1 MLIYLSIM
9 STHHGKILETAIR
22 QSGYPISKIA
32 KRIGYTR
39 QHLYNLFDKRKLN
52 IELLL
57 EIERIIN
64 MEFSGQI
71 KELNHVKK
79 NDFLNE
85 ESLNFKERYFS
96 LLEEYNKVL
105 KENNSLLKLLNK
117 KSGSR

>member
-1 MLIYLSIM
+1 MSI
-9 STHHGKILETAIR
+9 HHGKILEKAIR

-39 QHLYNLFDKRKLN
+39 QHLYNIFDKRKIN

-64 MEFSGQI
+64 YQFSDQI
-71 KELNHVKK
+71 KDLKDVKSFK
-79 NDFLNE
+79 FSPD
-85 ESLNFKERYFS
+85 ESVNFKERYFS

-105 KENNSLLKLLNK
+105 KENNALLKLLNK
-117 KSGSR
+117 KSSSN